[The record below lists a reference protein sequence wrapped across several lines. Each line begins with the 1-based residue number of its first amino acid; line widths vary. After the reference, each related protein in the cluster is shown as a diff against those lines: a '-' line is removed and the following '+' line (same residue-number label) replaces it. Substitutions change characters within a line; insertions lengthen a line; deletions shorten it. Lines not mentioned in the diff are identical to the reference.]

1 MAINQNRN
9 NDKDIKTFDNFLLKI
24 FSSSLNNKSLKN
36 DFFCST
42 QKDRNRAK
50 YSAGFIVV
58 ERSICFCS
66 TVQYRTSSVFL
77 KNKMTINQRRKCDS
91 VVHTTD

>member
-9 NDKDIKTFDNFLLKI
+9 NDKEIITFDNFLLKF

-58 ERSICFCS
+58 KEAFVF
-66 TVQYRTSSVFL
+66 TVQWTSSVFH